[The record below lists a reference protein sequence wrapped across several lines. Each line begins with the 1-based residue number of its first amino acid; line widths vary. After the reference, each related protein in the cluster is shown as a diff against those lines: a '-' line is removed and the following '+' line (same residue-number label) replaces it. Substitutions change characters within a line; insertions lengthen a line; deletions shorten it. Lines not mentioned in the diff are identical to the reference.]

1 MNRII
6 LAVMLAMSAPVF
18 CLAQDEK
25 AVDALYHDFS
35 NPDVTA
41 FGLLGV
47 NPNKINRPTTTKE
60 FASSIL
66 EVGSSGKT
74 IPPGIAIE
82 WAPGMTFSNRFIS
95 PQKDN
100 FKTFDEYVKDRF
112 WRQALLSFA
121 TIQDS
126 TGSKVALG
134 LNICVYDHTD
144 PSYNRPYFR
153 ELINLIRIKLSP
165 LRATTESN
173 AAFMRM
179 RDSLIN
185 DWGEV
190 EGVDKLMGISNFN
203 DNLPANLDSL
213 KTAYKHGLIALLSE
227 EHKSDARADKLVD
240 FFISTWKAQKTADQK
255 DSKLVDDLIAQQKA
269 KFKKEHWNDGL
280 LKIGAG
286 NVWNSSDFT
295 WKQLQAQKFSSFV
308 SWCGRIN
315 DHGFLQNHMQFVS
328 LFQYSYDYNDSST
341 DAGQF
346 AAGGRVLLGSYKV
359 HGSFELAYQKN
370 TYKALG
376 NETAR
381 ESQERY
387 RSTLGLEFR
396 MNDGL
401 WIELATGIDGPPK
414 EFLRK
419 AGMLTFANVKYTFK
433 KENRFS
439 IPE

>member
-1 MNRII
+1 MKRII
-6 LAVMLAMSAPVF
+6 VSLLCALTPLF
-18 CLAQDEK
+18 TTAQDEK

-66 EVGSSGKT
+66 EVGSAGKT
-74 IPPGIAIE
+74 IPPGIAVE
-82 WAPGMTFSNRFIS
+82 WAPGMTFCNKFLY
-95 PQKDN
+95 PKKDGL
-100 FKTFDEYVKDRF
+100 KSYQEYIKDRF
-112 WRQALLSFA
+112 WRQMLLSFA

-126 TGSKVALG
+126 TGAKVALG
-134 LNICVYDHTD
+134 LNLCIYDHTD
-144 PSYNRPYFR
+144 AQYNEMYFR
-153 ELINLIRIKLSP
+153 NLINLIRINLSP
-165 LRATTESN
+165 IQGYTDIAKNFGTKRNDLFEKWNIGDQETIMATDDFNDKLPSDI
-173 AAFMRM
+173 
-179 RDSLIN
+179 DSFRIVLKQRIVSSIPDEYKKDPKVDELIN
-185 DWGEV
+185 FY
-190 EGVDKLMGISNFN
+190 ISSRQAKETAEAK
-203 DNLPANLDSL
+203 DNATVI
-213 KTAYKHGLIALLSE
+213 K
-227 EHKSDARADKLVD
+227 
-240 FFISTWKAQKTADQK
+240 
-255 DSKLVDDLIAQQKA
+255 LIAQQKSQ
-269 KFKKEHWNDGL
+269 FKKEHWNDGL

-286 NVWNSSDFT
+286 NIWNSTDFT
-295 WKQLQAQKFSSFV
+295 WKQLQAQKFSSFI

-315 DHGFLQNHMQFVS
+315 DHGFLQKHMQFVS
-328 LFQYSYDYNDSST
+328 LFQYNYDYNDSST

-387 RSTLGLEFR
+387 RSTLGIEFR

-433 KENRFS
+433 KENRFA